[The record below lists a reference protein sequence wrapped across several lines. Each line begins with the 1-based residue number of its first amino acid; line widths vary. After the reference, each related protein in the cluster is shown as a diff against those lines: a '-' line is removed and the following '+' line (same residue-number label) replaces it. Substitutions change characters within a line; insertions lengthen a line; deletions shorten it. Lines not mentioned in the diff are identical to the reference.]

1 MKKLILILL
10 SILSFIYIFLSVL
23 SFRGDYCAERELW
36 RINQKLVFI
45 AAHQESTPDLTI
57 NQLANRYQVFIKK
70 YNGTLYAKRAEL
82 MMGDLYSLRKNLS
95 QARLEF
101 QKAVGT
107 DRELSAQAEVA
118 IAKTYELEG
127 HWDKALVL
135 YKSIIE
141 NYPVTSLGFSI
152 PMYLTGHLVAS
163 GDQKEYKDQAY
174 ADALVFYQRIAVKY
188 PKSQLEYNALEMI
201 AICQLNQKDWSGTVK
216 TMGEIILKYPVGKA
230 IQEAVSAINVL
241 CVTKLHDYDIGINI
255 YRQFIQKYPDHSADP
270 ILKTM
275 IKDLQLLKNKKL
287 IIQTV
292 HKTATK

>member
-36 RINQKLVFI
+36 RINQRLVFI
-45 AAHQESTPDLTI
+45 AAHQESTPDYTI
-57 NQLANRYQVFIKK
+57 NQLATKYRVFIKE
-70 YNGTLYAKRAEL
+70 YNGSLYAKRAEL

-101 QKAVGT
+101 QKAVGS
-107 DRELSAQAEVA
+107 DKELSAQAEVA

-135 YKSIIE
+135 YKSVIQ
-141 NYPVTSLGFSI
+141 NFPVTSLGFST

-163 GDQKEYKDQAY
+163 GDQKKYTDQAY
-174 ADALVFYQRIAVKY
+174 ADALAFYQRIAVKY
-188 PKSQLEYNALEMI
+188 PKSQFEYNALEMI
-201 AICQLNQKDWSGTVK
+201 AICQLYRKDWSGTVK
-216 TMGEIILKYPVGKA
+216 TMGEIMLKYPVGKT
-230 IQEAVSAINVL
+230 IQESISAINVL
-241 CVTKLHDYDIGINI
+241 CVTKSHDYDMGINI

-270 ILKTM
+270 VLKKM

-287 IIQTV
+287 IIQSGKV
-292 HKTATK
+292 